1 MSEEITMEIRIY
13 LDMKDN
19 ENTKRQNFLDTV
31 KAMLREIYCL
41 TYIRKEAGGRG
52 KSMN

>member
-1 MSEEITMEIRIY
+1 MGEEITMEIRIY

-19 ENTKRQNFLDTV
+19 ENPKQQNFLDTV
-31 KAMLREIYCL
+31 KAMLRENHCL
-41 TYIRKEAGGRG
+41 TYIRKEAGGKG